1 MSSVKNIRGNK
12 KSQKP
17 NTPQASND
25 IELGLNPEPEPETS
39 PDDGIVAVLA
49 EREDEII
56 SPGNQENERVKKVVK
71 QLPDN
76 SLKEDKTV
84 LESENKRVER
94 QNSLN
99 QERKTESPQHDEDYS
114 ETRVSQI
121 LHEDTCESHIDDI
134 TGVQV
139 VHKEQSEGSESS
151 PDEIYD
157 KPIFDIHLSKIITI
171 LSEINNKFMRGRTNT
186 DKIQKLRKIEKK
198 SKFIYDNFKLL
209 KKNHKDYSAN
219 IVLDLKNE
227 LNDLKDNLYK
237 KTKENRKSVD
247 YFFSKI
253 DHLYDKFKEK
263 NIDQIEDIKN
273 NDLKMNIKHERE
285 FDGHLEKKLTF
296 LTERLD
302 LLQMKYN
309 GYKQWYDRMNITI
322 IIISTVLSVFESF
335 RLEVDDMIPENNHN
349 LRLFFNMTPIA
360 ISSTITCAAAII
372 KFKKYQ
378 EKMENMQFTREKVI
392 TSISRIEHVKE
403 SLWFNE
409 GDDDFHEIK
418 LKYLSEV
425 FTTYNESIA
434 ELKRHI
440 KFNDPHKFDKRVNDN
455 NKENYKNKNM
465 YI

>member
-1 MSSVKNIRGNK
+1 MSYVKNIRGNK
-12 KSQKP
+12 KSQNP
-17 NTPQASND
+17 NTPQSSND
-25 IELGLNPEPEPETS
+25 VELGLNPEPS
-39 PDDGIVAVLA
+39 PYNGIVAVVA
-49 EREDEII
+49 EKEKRDDEIT
-56 SPGNQENERVKKVVK
+56 SSENEENERVKNIVK
-71 QLPDN
+71 QFPDR
-76 SLKEDKTV
+76 SLKEDKEV
-84 LESENKRVER
+84 LDSENKRD
-94 QNSLN
+94 
-99 QERKTESPQHDEDYS
+99 ERKTTLNEKKETESSQHDENYS
-114 ETRVSQI
+114 ETKDSQI
-121 LHEDTCESHIDDI
+121 LQEDRSQSPTDSN
-134 TGVQV
+134 TYNQTTQ
-139 VHKEQSEGSESS
+139 KEQSEASEDF
-151 PDEIYD
+151 PDDIYD
-157 KPIFDIHLSKIITI
+157 KSIFDIHLSEINSL
-171 LSEINNKFMRGRTNT
+171 LSEIHNKFMRGRNNT
-186 DKIQKLRKIEKK
+186 EKIRQLKKIEKK

-209 KKNHKDYSAN
+209 KTNHKDYSAN
-219 IVLDLKNE
+219 IVLELKNE
-227 LNDLKDNLYK
+227 LNGLKDVLYK
-237 KTKENRKSVD
+237 KNKEDKKGVD
-247 YFFSKI
+247 YYFTKI
-253 DHLYDKFKEK
+253 DHLYDNFKDK

-322 IIISTVLSVFESF
+322 IIISTILSVFESF
-335 RLEVDDMIPENNHN
+335 RLEMDDLIPENNHN

-418 LKYLSEV
+418 QKYLSEV
-425 FTTYNESIA
+425 FITYNESIA

-440 KFNDPHKFDKRVNDN
+440 KFNDPHKFDKRVSDN

>member
-1 MSSVKNIRGNK
+1 MSSIKNIKGNH
-12 KSQKP
+12 KSQKTII
-17 NTPQASND
+17 TPQNPVD
-25 IELGLNPEPEPETS
+25 PELGIKQEPEPEPS
-39 PDDGIVAVLA
+39 HDDGINAVVT
-49 EREDEII
+49 EKEKRDDEII
-56 SPGNQENERVKKVVK
+56 SAGNEENER
-71 QLPDN
+71 Q
-76 SLKEDKTV
+76 TF
-84 LESENKRVER
+84 
-94 QNSLN
+94 LN
-99 QERKTESPQHDEDYS
+99 EERKTESPPFDENYS
-114 ETRVSQI
+114 ESQVSHGI
-121 LHEDTCESHIDDI
+121 EGIIGEDSVDGNTTTSIPQPEPSVI
-134 TGVQV
+134 
-139 VHKEQSEGSESS
+139 SESFS
-151 PDEIYD
+151 EQEIYD
-157 KPIFDIHLSKIITI
+157 KAIFDNYLSEINTHLSD
-171 LSEINNKFMRGRTNT
+171 INNKFMKGRTKN
-186 DKIQKLRKIEKK
+186 KRVLKLRKIEKK
-198 SKFIYDNFKLL
+198 SKFIYDNFKVL
-209 KKNHKDYSAN
+209 KKINKESSTN
-219 IVLDLKNE
+219 IIIDLKNE
-227 LNDLKDNLYK
+227 LNELKYYLNGKTNTENKKNL
-237 KTKENRKSVD
+237 D
-247 YFFSKI
+247 DFHSKI
-253 DHLYDKFKEK
+253 DRLYDKFKEK

-296 LTERLD
+296 LSERLD

-335 RLEVDDMIPENNHN
+335 RLEVDELIQENNHG

-392 TSISRIEHVKE
+392 TSISRIEYVKE

-418 LKYLSEV
+418 QKYLSEV
-425 FTTYNESIA
+425 FIIYNESIA

-440 KFNDPHKFDKRVNDN
+440 KFNDPHKFDKRVSDN